1 MKRTAL
7 APLAIALAVACTPSA
22 ALAQSSKSEAILGAP
37 SALALLV
44 AQQNGAPL
52 SPAAYRQAGPPNENL
67 FANAV
72 LPYAEPVRVSPVA
85 HDRPNVFGSV
95 ALAVPRS
102 PLDYRWRKVERARVG
117 GAPAAFAS
125 GLRNRASFD
134 RLDAV
139 NRYVNSRVVFTDD
152 IRQYRTADLWSS
164 AGETLRRG
172 RGDCEDYAIAK
183 LQLLR
188 RAGFADRDLYLV
200 VVKDLVRRSD
210 HAVLV
215 VRAEGRMLLLD
226 NGTDRIADAASAQ
239 DYRPVLSFAAGR
251 VWTHGYQ
258 RSQPPITIAQDSL
271 TAAPPAA
278 PIVTASLGD
287 QRSRNASL
295 RALSTGFN
303 R

>member
-7 APLAIALAVACTPSA
+7 APAAIALAVAFSPSA
-22 ALAQSSKSEAILGAP
+22 ALAESKTEAILGAP
-37 SALALLV
+37 SALSLLI
-44 AQQNGAPL
+44 AQQNGMPIAA
-52 SPAAYRQAGPPNENL
+52 AAYQAPSPSSGGL
-67 FANAV
+67 ISNAV
-72 LPYAEPVRVSPVA
+72 LTYSRPATVSPIA
-85 HDRPNVFGSV
+85 YDRPNIFGTV
-95 ALAVPRS
+95 ALAVSHS
-102 PLDYRWRKVERARVG
+102 PLDYRWRKVEHARVT

-125 GLRNRASFD
+125 ALRGQDALD

-139 NRYVNSRVVFTDD
+139 NRYVNSRVTFTDD
-152 IRQYRTADLWSS
+152 RRQYHIADLWSS

-183 LQLLR
+183 LQMLR
-188 RAGFADRDLYLV
+188 SAGFADRDLYLV
-200 VVKDLVRRSD
+200 IVKDLVRRAD

-215 VRAEGRMLLLD
+215 VRSDGRMLLLD
-226 NGTDRIADAASAQ
+226 NGTDRIADAANAQ
-239 DYRPVLSFAAGR
+239 DYRPVLSFNAGH

-258 RSQPPITIAQDSL
+258 RALPPVTIAQ
-271 TAAPPAA
+271 A
-278 PIVTASLGD
+278 PITAPVVVASLDD

>member
-1 MKRTAL
+1 MEKPAL
-7 APLAIALAVACTPSA
+7 APLALAVALAFSPSA

-37 SALALLV
+37 SALSLLV
-44 AQQNGAPL
+44 AQQNGTPL
-52 SPAAYRQAGPPNENL
+52 APAAYRPASLEIP
-67 FANAV
+67 FTNAV
-72 LPYAEPVRVSPVA
+72 LSYARPALVSPIA
-85 HDRPNVFGSV
+85 NDRPNVFGTV
-95 ALAVPRS
+95 ALALSRT
-102 PLDYRWRKVERARVG
+102 PLDYRWRKVERARVS
-117 GAPAAFAS
+117 GAPAVFAS
-125 GLRNRASFD
+125 ALRDRSALD

-139 NRYVNSRVVFTDD
+139 NRYVNARVTFTDD
-152 IRQYRTADLWSS
+152 SRQYRTVDLWSA

-183 LQLLR
+183 LQMLR
-188 RAGFADRDLYLV
+188 HAGFADRDLYLV

-226 NGTDRIADAASAQ
+226 NGTDRISDAATAH
-239 DYRPVLSFAAGR
+239 DYRPVFSFAAGR

-258 RSQPPITIAQDSL
+258 RTQPPVTIAQNSL
-271 TAAPPAA
+271 TGTPPAA
-278 PIVTASLGD
+278 PIVTASLSD

>member
-7 APLAIALAVACTPSA
+7 APLAIAALALSPA
-22 ALAQSSKSEAILGAP
+22 AAFAQSSKSDAILGAP

-44 AQQNGAPL
+44 AQQNGTPIA
-52 SPAAYRQAGPPNENL
+52 PAAYRPTSPSSQGL
-67 FANAV
+67 FTNAV
-72 LPYAEPVRVSPVA
+72 ASYAKPALASPIA
-85 HDRPNVFGSV
+85 NDRPNIFGSV
-95 ALAVPRS
+95 ALSVSRT
-102 PLDYRWRKVERARVG
+102 PLDNRWRKVERARVG
-117 GAPAAFAS
+117 GAPAAYAAA
-125 GLRNRASFD
+125 LRNRDAVE
-134 RLDAV
+134 RADAV
-139 NRYVNSRVVFTDD
+139 NRYVNSRVEFTDD

-183 LQLLR
+183 LQMLR
-188 RAGFADRDLYLV
+188 HAGFADRDLYLV

-226 NGTDRIADAASAQ
+226 NGTDTIADAATAQ
-239 DYRPVLSFAAGR
+239 DYRPILSFAAGR

-258 RSQPPITIAQDSL
+258 RSLSPVTIAE
-271 TAAPPAA
+271 ANPA
-278 PIVTASLGD
+278 PIVTASLDD

-295 RALSTGFN
+295 RAFSTGFN

>member
-1 MKRTAL
+1 MDKAAL
-7 APLAIALAVACTPSA
+7 APLAFAVALAFAPSA
-22 ALAQSSKSEAILGAP
+22 AIAQSSKSDAILGGP
-37 SALALLV
+37 SALSLIT
-44 AQQNGAPL
+44 AQQNGTPL
-52 SPAAYRQAGPPNENL
+52 APAAYRPASPSNEGL
-67 FANAV
+67 FTNAV
-72 LPYAEPVRVSPVA
+72 LTYARPAFVSPTA
-85 HDRPNVFGSV
+85 LDRPNVFGSV
-95 ALAVPRS
+95 ALAVSRT
-102 PLDYRWRKVERARVG
+102 PLDHRWRNVERAGVS

-125 GLRNRASFD
+125 HLRDLPALD

-139 NRYVNSRVVFTDD
+139 NRYVNSRVTFTDD
-152 IRQYRTADLWSS
+152 VSQYRTTDLWSAAS
-164 AGETLRRG
+164 ETLRRR

-183 LQLLR
+183 LQMLR

-226 NGTDRIADAASAQ
+226 NGTDRIADATTAQ

-258 RSQPPITIAQDSL
+258 RAAPPVTIAE
-271 TAAPPAA
+271 APAA
-278 PIVTASLGD
+278 PIVTASLD
-287 QRSRNASL
+287 PQRSRNASL

>member
-7 APLAIALAVACTPSA
+7 APLAVATALVFSPGV

-37 SALALLV
+37 SALAMLV
-44 AQQNGAPL
+44 AQQNGTPIA
-52 SPAAYRQAGPPNENL
+52 PAAYRPTSPSNQGY
-67 FANAV
+67 FSNAV
-72 LPYAEPVRVSPVA
+72 LTHARPALASPIA
-85 HDRPNVFGSV
+85 SDRPNVFGSI
-95 ALAVPRS
+95 ARAVSRT
-102 PLDYRWRKVERARVG
+102 PLDYRWRKVERARVA
-117 GAPAAFAS
+117 GAPAAFAAS
-125 GLRNRASFD
+125 LRDQSALD

-139 NRYVNSRVVFTDD
+139 NRYVNARVAFTDD

-183 LQLLR
+183 LQMLR
-188 RAGFADRDLYLV
+188 HAGFADSDLYLV

-215 VRAEGRMLLLD
+215 VRAQGRMLLLD
-226 NGTDRIADAASAQ
+226 NGTDTIADAATAQ
-239 DYRPVLSFAAGR
+239 DYRPILSFAAGR

-258 RSQPPITIAQDSL
+258 RSQPQVTIAEA
-271 TAAPPAA
+271 TPA
-278 PIVTASLGD
+278 PIVTASLDD

-295 RALSTGFN
+295 RAFSTGFN

>member
-7 APLAIALAVACTPSA
+7 APLAIASALAFSPSA
-22 ALAQSSKSEAILGAP
+22 ALAQSKSEAILGAP
-37 SALALLV
+37 SALSRLI
-44 AQQNGAPL
+44 AQQNGTPL
-52 SPAAYRQAGPPNENL
+52 TPAAYQPPSPSNQGL
-67 FANAV
+67 FTNAV
-72 LPYAEPVRVSPVA
+72 LNYARPAPASPIA
-85 HDRPNVFGSV
+85 YDRPNIFGTV

-102 PLDYRWRKVERARVG
+102 PLDYRWRKVERARVS

-125 GLRNRASFD
+125 ALRGRDALD

-139 NRYVNSRVVFTDD
+139 NRYVNSRVAFTDD
-152 IRQYRTADLWSS
+152 SRQYRTADLWSS

-183 LQLLR
+183 LQMLR
-188 RAGFADRDLYLV
+188 HAGFADRDLYLV
-200 VVKDLVRRSD
+200 VVKDLVRRAD

-215 VRAEGRMLLLD
+215 VRAEGRMHLLD
-226 NGTDRIADAASAQ
+226 NGTDRIADAATAQ
-239 DYRPVLSFAAGR
+239 DYRPVLTFAAGK

-258 RSQPPITIAQDSL
+258 RALPPMTIAQAP
-271 TAAPPAA
+271 TAP
-278 PIVTASLGD
+278 VVVASLDD
-287 QRSRNASL
+287 QRSRSASL

>member
-1 MKRTAL
+1 MAFS
-7 APLAIALAVACTPSA
+7 PSA
-22 ALAQSSKSEAILGAP
+22 AFAESKTEAILGAP
-37 SALALLV
+37 SALSLLI
-44 AQQNGAPL
+44 AQQNGTPL
-52 SPAAYRQAGPPNENL
+52 VPAAYQSPAPSSGGH
-67 FANAV
+67 FSNAA
-72 LPYAEPVRVSPVA
+72 LAYGRPSAASPIA
-85 HDRPNVFGSV
+85 YDRPNIFGTV

-102 PLDYRWRKVERARVG
+102 PLDYRWHKVEHARVT

-125 GLRNRASFD
+125 ALRGQDAFD
-134 RLDAV
+134 RLEAV
-139 NRYVNSRVVFTDD
+139 NRYVNARVTFTDD
-152 IRQYRTADLWSS
+152 RRQYHVADLWSP

-183 LQLLR
+183 LQMLR
-188 RAGFADRDLYLV
+188 NAGFADRDLYLV
-200 VVKDLVRRSD
+200 IVKDLVRRAD

-226 NGTDRIADAASAQ
+226 NGTDRVADAANAQ
-239 DYRPVLSFAAGR
+239 DYRPVLSFNAGH

-258 RSQPPITIAQDSL
+258 RALPPVTIAQ
-271 TAAPPAA
+271 APAISA
-278 PIVTASLGD
+278 PLIVASLDD

>member
-1 MKRTAL
+1 MEKRAL
-7 APLAIALAVACTPSA
+7 APLAVALALAFSPSA
-22 ALAQSSKSEAILGAP
+22 ALAQSAKSEAILGAP
-37 SALALLV
+37 SALSLLI
-44 AQQNGAPL
+44 AQQNGTP
-52 SPAAYRQAGPPNENL
+52 SVPAAYQPPSPAGQGL
-67 FANAV
+67 FTNAV
-72 LPYAEPVRVSPVA
+72 LNYSRPALSSPIA
-85 HDRPNVFGSV
+85 FDRPNIFGSV
-95 ALAVPRS
+95 ALAVSRS
-102 PLDYRWRKVERARVG
+102 PLDYRWRKVERVRVT

-125 GLRNRASFD
+125 ALRNRPSLD
-134 RLDAV
+134 RLEAV

-152 IRQYRTADLWSS
+152 SRQYRTADLWSA

-183 LQLLR
+183 LQMLR
-188 RAGFADRDLYLV
+188 QAGFADRDLYLV
-200 VVKDLVRRSD
+200 IVKDLVRRAD

-226 NGTDRIADAASAQ
+226 NGTDRISDAATAQ

-258 RSQPPITIAQDSL
+258 RALPPMTIAQ
-271 TAAPPAA
+271 APTA
-278 PIVTASLGD
+278 PIVTASLD
-287 QRSRNASL
+287 NQRSRNASL

>member
-1 MKRTAL
+1 MKRTFL
-7 APLAIALAVACTPSA
+7 APLAIATALALSPSV
-22 ALAQSSKSEAILGAP
+22 ALAQSAKSEAILGAP

-44 AQQNGAPL
+44 AQQNGTPIA
-52 SPAAYRQAGPPNENL
+52 PAAYRPTSPSNQGL
-67 FANAV
+67 FTNAV
-72 LPYAEPVRVSPVA
+72 VTHARPALASPIA
-85 HDRPNVFGSV
+85 YDRPNVFGSV
-95 ALAVPRS
+95 ALAVSRT
-102 PLDYRWRKVERARVG
+102 PLDYRWRKVERTRVA
-117 GAPAAFAS
+117 GAPAAFATA
-125 GLRNRASFD
+125 LRDQSAFD

-139 NRYVNSRVVFTDD
+139 NRYVNSRVAFTDD

-183 LQLLR
+183 LQMLR
-188 RAGFADRDLYLV
+188 HAGFADRDLYLV

-215 VRAEGRMLLLD
+215 VRAGDRMLLLD
-226 NGTDRIADAASAQ
+226 NGTDTIADAATAQ
-239 DYRPVLSFAAGR
+239 DYRPILSFASGK

-258 RSQPPITIAQDSL
+258 RSLPPVTIAEA
-271 TAAPPAA
+271 TPA
-278 PIVTASLGD
+278 PIVTASLDD

>member
-7 APLAIALAVACTPSA
+7 ASLAIALASAISPSA
-22 ALAQSSKSEAILGAP
+22 ALAQSSKSDAILGGP
-37 SALALLV
+37 SALSLLI
-44 AQQNGAPL
+44 AQQNGTPL
-52 SPAAYRQAGPPNENL
+52 APAAYRPASPSTEGSL
-67 FANAV
+67 ANAV
-72 LPYAEPVRVSPVA
+72 LTYERPAVVSPIA
-85 HDRPNVFGSV
+85 FDRPNVFGSV
-95 ALAVPRS
+95 ALAVSRT
-102 PLDYRWRKVERARVG
+102 PLDYRWRKVERARVS

-125 GLRNRASFD
+125 ALRDRPALD
-134 RLDAV
+134 RLDSV
-139 NRYVNSRVVFTDD
+139 NRYINSRVTFTDD
-152 IRQYRTADLWSS
+152 VRQHRAIDRWSS
-164 AGETLRRG
+164 AAETLRRR

-183 LQLLR
+183 LQMLR

-226 NGTDRIADAASAQ
+226 NGTDRIADAATAQ

-258 RSQPPITIAQDSL
+258 RAVPPLTIAE
-271 TAAPPAA
+271 APAV
-278 PIVTASLGD
+278 PIVTASLD
-287 QRSRNASL
+287 PQRSRSASL
-295 RALSTGFN
+295 RAFSTGFN

>member
-7 APLAIALAVACTPSA
+7 APLAIATALALSPA
-22 ALAQSSKSEAILGAP
+22 AAFAQSSKSEAILGAP

-44 AQQNGAPL
+44 AQQNGTPIA
-52 SPAAYRQAGPPNENL
+52 PAAYRPTSPSSQGL
-67 FANAV
+67 FTNAV
-72 LPYAEPVRVSPVA
+72 ASYAKPALASPIA
-85 HDRPNVFGSV
+85 NDRPNVFGSV
-95 ALAVPRS
+95 ALAVSRT

-117 GAPAAFAS
+117 GAPAAYAAA
-125 GLRNRASFD
+125 LRNRDALE

-139 NRYVNSRVVFTDD
+139 NRYVNDRVTFTDD
-152 IRQYRTADLWSS
+152 VRQYRTADLWSS

-183 LQLLR
+183 LQMLR
-188 RAGFADRDLYLV
+188 HAGFADRDLYLV

-226 NGTDRIADAASAQ
+226 NGTDTIADADTAQ
-239 DYRPVLSFAAGR
+239 DYRPILSFAAGR

-258 RSQPPITIAQDSL
+258 RSLPPVAIAE
-271 TAAPPAA
+271 ANPA
-278 PIVTASLGD
+278 PIVTASLDD

-295 RALSTGFN
+295 RAFSTGFN

>member
-7 APLAIALAVACTPSA
+7 APLAIAAALALSPSA
-22 ALAQSSKSEAILGAP
+22 AFAQSSKSEAILGAP
-37 SALALLV
+37 SALAMLV
-44 AQQNGAPL
+44 AQQTGTPFA
-52 SPAAYRQAGPPNENL
+52 PAAYRPISPSNQGL

-72 LPYAEPVRVSPVA
+72 MTRARPALVSPIA
-85 HDRPNVFGSV
+85 YDRPNVFGSV
-95 ALAVPRS
+95 ALSVSRT
-102 PLDYRWRKVERARVG
+102 PLDYRWRKVERARVR
-117 GAPAAFAS
+117 GAPASFAA
-125 GLRNRASFD
+125 GLRD
-134 RLDAV
+134 RDTLERIDAV
-139 NRYVNSRVVFTDD
+139 NRYVNSRVTFTDD
-152 IRQYRTADLWSS
+152 IRQYGTADLWST

-183 LQLLR
+183 LQMLR
-188 RAGFADRDLYLV
+188 HAGFADRDLYLV
-200 VVKDLVRRSD
+200 VAKDLLRRSD

-215 VRAEGRMLLLD
+215 VRAEGRMLMLD
-226 NGTDRIADAASAQ
+226 NGTDTIGDAATAQ

-251 VWTHGYQ
+251 AWTHGYQ
-258 RSQPPITIAQDSL
+258 RSQPPVAIAEA
-271 TAAPPAA
+271 TPA

>member
-1 MKRTAL
+1 MEKPAL
-7 APLAIALAVACTPSA
+7 AQFAIALALAFSPST

-37 SALALLV
+37 SALALLI
-44 AQQNGAPL
+44 AQQNGTPL
-52 SPAAYRQAGPPNENL
+52 APAAYRPTSPSSQGFPT
-67 FANAV
+67 NAV
-72 LPYAEPVRVSPVA
+72 LSYAKPALVSPIA
-85 HDRPNVFGSV
+85 YDRPNVFGSV
-95 ALAVPRS
+95 ALAVSRT
-102 PLDYRWRKVERARVG
+102 PLDYRWRKVERARVS

-125 GLRNRASFD
+125 ALRNQPALV
-134 RLDAV
+134 RLDTV
-139 NRYVNSRVVFTDD
+139 NRYVNSRVTFTDD
-152 IRQYRTADLWSS
+152 SRQYRTADLWSS
-164 AGETLRRG
+164 AGDTLRNG

-183 LQLLR
+183 LQMLR
-188 RAGFADRDLYLV
+188 HAGFADRDLYLV

-215 VRAEGRMLLLD
+215 VRAEGRVLLLD
-226 NGTDRIADAASAQ
+226 NGTDLITDAANAQ
-239 DYRPVLSFAAGR
+239 DYRPILSFAAGG

-258 RSQPPITIAQDSL
+258 RAVPRVTIAQ
-271 TAAPPAA
+271 APAA

>member
-1 MKRTAL
+1 MSRT
-7 APLAIALAVACTPSA
+7 
-22 ALAQSSKSEAILGAP
+22 
-37 SALALLV
+37 
-44 AQQNGAPL
+44 
-52 SPAAYRQAGPPNENL
+52 
-67 FANAV
+67 
-72 LPYAEPVRVSPVA
+72 
-85 HDRPNVFGSV
+85 
-95 ALAVPRS
+95 
-102 PLDYRWRKVERARVG
+102 PLDYRWRKVERARVS

-125 GLRNRASFD
+125 ALRDRPALD

-139 NRYVNSRVVFTDD
+139 NRYVNSRVTFTDD
-152 IRQYRTADLWSS
+152 LRQYRTADLWSA

-183 LQLLR
+183 LQMLR
-188 RAGFADRDLYLV
+188 HAGFADRDLYLV
-200 VVKDLVRRSD
+200 VVKDLVRRAD

-226 NGTDRIADAASAQ
+226 NGTDRIADAATAQ
-239 DYRPVLSFAAGR
+239 DYRPVFSFAAGR

-258 RSQPPITIAQDSL
+258 RSQPPVTIAE
-271 TAAPPAA
+271 APAA

>member
-1 MKRTAL
+1 
-7 APLAIALAVACTPSA
+7 VW
-22 ALAQSSKSEAILGAP
+22 
-37 SALALLV
+37 
-44 AQQNGAPL
+44 
-52 SPAAYRQAGPPNENL
+52 
-67 FANAV
+67 
-72 LPYAEPVRVSPVA
+72 
-85 HDRPNVFGSV
+85 SV
-95 ALAVPRS
+95 
-102 PLDYRWRKVERARVG
+102 
-117 GAPAAFAS
+117 
-125 GLRNRASFD
+125 
-134 RLDAV
+134 
-139 NRYVNSRVVFTDD
+139 
-152 IRQYRTADLWSS
+152 

-183 LQLLR
+183 LQMLR
-188 RAGFADRDLYLV
+188 HAGFADRDLYLV

-239 DYRPVLSFAAGR
+239 DYRPVLSFAAGH

-258 RSQPPITIAQDSL
+258 RSQPPVTIAEA
-271 TAAPPAA
+271 TPAPV
-278 PIVTASLGD
+278 VTASLGD

>member
-1 MKRTAL
+1 MEKTFLAPLVTAL
-7 APLAIALAVACTPSA
+7 ALTLSPSA
-22 ALAQSSKSEAILGAP
+22 AIAQSSKSEAILGAP
-37 SALALLV
+37 SALSLLI
-44 AQQNGAPL
+44 AQQNGRPL
-52 SPAAYRQAGPPNENL
+52 APAAYRPSTPVNEGL

-72 LPYAEPVRVSPVA
+72 LPRAKPLVSPLA
-85 HDRPNVFGSV
+85 FDRPNVFGSV
-95 ALAVPRS
+95 ALAVSRS

-125 GLRNRASFD
+125 ALRNRSALD

-139 NRYVNSRVVFTDD
+139 NRYVNARVTFTDD
-152 IRQYRTADLWSS
+152 ARQYRTADLWSA

-172 RGDCEDYAIAK
+172 RGDCEDYAVAK
-183 LQLLR
+183 LQMLR
-188 RAGFADRDLYLV
+188 HAGFADRDLYLV

-226 NGTDRIADAASAQ
+226 NGTDRIADAATAQ

-251 VWTHGYQ
+251 VWTHGYE
-258 RSQPPITIAQDSL
+258 RAVPSVTIAQ
-271 TAAPPAA
+271 APAA

>member
-1 MKRTAL
+1 MEKPAL
-7 APLAIALAVACTPSA
+7 APLAIAVALACSPSA

-44 AQQNGAPL
+44 AQQNGTPL
-52 SPAAYRQAGPPNENL
+52 APAAYRPASLSNEVS
-67 FANAV
+67 FTNAA
-72 LPYAEPVRVSPVA
+72 LSYARPALASPIA
-85 HDRPNVFGSV
+85 HDRPNVFGTV
-95 ALAVPRS
+95 ALTLSRT

-125 GLRNRASFD
+125 ALRDHSALD

-139 NRYVNSRVVFTDD
+139 NRYVNSRVTFTDD
-152 IRQYRTADLWSS
+152 SRQYRTADLWSA

-183 LQLLR
+183 LQMLR
-188 RAGFADRDLYLV
+188 HAGFADRDLYLV
-200 VVKDLVRRSD
+200 VVKDLVRRAD

-226 NGTDRIADAASAQ
+226 NGTDRISDASDAH
-239 DYRPVLSFAAGR
+239 DYRPVFSFAAGR

-258 RSQPPITIAQDSL
+258 RSQPRITIAQNSM
-271 TAAPPAA
+271 TGTPPAA

>member
-1 MKRTAL
+1 MKWTAL
-7 APLAIALAVACTPSA
+7 APLPIAFAVALTPCA
-22 ALAQSSKSEAILGAP
+22 AFAQSSKSEAILGAP

-44 AQQNGAPL
+44 AQQNGTPL
-52 SPAAYRQAGPPNENL
+52 APAAYRPVSPSVEGL
-67 FANAV
+67 VANAA
-72 LPYAEPVRVSPVA
+72 LPYARPAHVSPVA
-85 HDRPNVFGSV
+85 YDRPNVFGSV
-95 ALAVPRS
+95 ALALPRS
-102 PLDYRWRKVERARVG
+102 PLDHRWRKVERARVG

-125 GLRNRASFD
+125 GLRNRSSFD

-139 NRYVNSRVVFTDD
+139 NRYVNSRVAFTDD
-152 IRQYRTADLWSS
+152 VRQYRTADVWSV
-164 AGETLRRG
+164 AGDTLRRG

-183 LQLLR
+183 LQMLR
-188 RAGFADRDLYLV
+188 HAGFADRDLYLV

-239 DYRPVLSFAAGR
+239 DYRPVFSFAAGG

-258 RSQPPITIAQDSL
+258 RVLPPVTIAQ
-271 TAAPPAA
+271 APAA